1 MMRITPG
8 ISDRNFLNNV
18 ETLNSLLEDA
28 NQQVSTGKKLL
39 QLNDSP
45 SGSAEMVG
53 LRDELSRI
61 DQYRTNSNNGSFF
74 LGVADSVL
82 SSAHD
87 LVTSIFTKGSE
98 AATGTLTAQERTTIA
113 QEIRAIRDQL
123 LAMANTTAQGRYLFA
138 GSKVTAA
145 PFSISG
151 DTVTYQGDQEVNKI
165 TIADGLDVQ
174 AGVAGSDVFMPVFQ
188 TIGTL
193 LTAVDNNDVS
203 AIKAALPGFESA
215 LSGINQSRGPL
226 GIALSRLQGI
236 TAELDT
242 RETSLHSLQSSLE
255 DANLAQ
261 AITRRDQLQ
270 SALEAT
276 LTAQVTAPRKSL
288 FDYLG

>member
-1 MMRITPG
+1 MMRVTPG
-8 ISDRNFLNNV
+8 ISDRNFLTSV
-18 ETLNSLLEDA
+18 EKLNSLLDDA

-39 QLNDSP
+39 HLQDSP
-45 SGSAEMVG
+45 SGSSEMVG

-61 DQYRTNSNNGSFF
+61 DQYKANLDYGNLF
-74 LGVADSVL
+74 LGVADSAL

-98 AATGTLTAQERTTIA
+98 AATGTVTAEERATIA
-113 QEIRAIRDQL
+113 QEIRAMRDQL
-123 LAMANTTAQGRYLFA
+123 LAIANTTAQGRYLFA
-138 GSKVTAA
+138 GSRITAP

-165 TIADGLDVQ
+165 AIGDGLDVQ
-174 AGVAGSDVFMPVFQ
+174 AGVAGGDVLTPVFQ
-188 TIGTL
+188 AISTL
-193 LTAVDNNDVS
+193 LTAIDGDDVS

-215 LSGINQSRGPL
+215 LSGINQSRGTV
-226 GIALSRLQGI
+226 GAALTRLQGNA
-236 TAELDT
+236 TELDT
-242 RETSLHSLQSSLE
+242 RKTTLHSLQSSLE

-261 AITRRDQLQ
+261 AITQRNQLQ

-276 LTAQVTAPRKSL
+276 LTVQATARKSL

>member
-1 MMRITPG
+1 MMRVTPG
-8 ISDRNFLNNV
+8 ISDRNFLTSV
-18 ETLNSLLEDA
+18 EKLNSLLDDA

-39 QLNDSP
+39 HLQDSP
-45 SGSAEMVG
+45 SGSSEMVG

-61 DQYRTNSNNGSFF
+61 DQYKANLDYGNLF
-74 LGVADSVL
+74 LGVADSAL

-98 AATGTLTAQERTTIA
+98 AATGTVTAEERATIA
-113 QEIRAIRDQL
+113 QEIRAMRDQL
-123 LAMANTTAQGRYLFA
+123 LTIANTTAQGRYLFA
-138 GSKVTAA
+138 GSRITAP

-165 TIADGLDVQ
+165 AIGDGLDVQ
-174 AGVAGSDVFMPVFQ
+174 AGVAGGDVLTPVFQ
-188 TIGTL
+188 AISTL
-193 LTAVDNNDVS
+193 LTAIDGDDVS

-215 LSGINQSRGPL
+215 LSGINQSRGTV
-226 GIALSRLQGI
+226 GAALTRLQGNA
-236 TAELDT
+236 TELDT
-242 RETSLHSLQSSLE
+242 RKTTLHSLQSSLE

-261 AITRRDQLQ
+261 AITQRNQLQ

-276 LTAQVTAPRKSL
+276 LTVQATARKNL